1 MLAERDSPKAM
12 AKAQFKKNQRVWVD
26 SVGAWATVERVVPA
40 WVGGLTEPVRVTYD
54 VGLGRMFH
62 AFELTADPRDAPEPP
77 SQETW
82 RVARG
87 PNRWRGRD
95 ETPRHP
101 IPGTYPIVYT
111 DPQDWGGWRVPRSEY
126 DRDPARIES
135 QARMIAAAPKMRA
148 LIRDLITLIANDA
161 ATPEVLR
168 GLARRAATLE
178 LELRDLHGDEAARM
192 KKPLPSQADAAPPQA
207 PARAP
212 PIAPQDLQATSLSER
227 MAALERELNL
237 RPRAPAFTRAPPGSE
252 PGPSKDTTPSPQA
265 EALKTHATTEAA
277 SPKPRDLRAPSL
289 SERMAA
295 LERELNLRP
304 RTPAPKPAPPRVD
317 AGPSEDASQE
327 PVATNFLRGRP
338 K

>member
-1 MLAERDSPKAM
+1 M

-26 SVGAWATVERVVPA
+26 SVGAWATVERVVPT

-62 AFELTADPRDAPEPP
+62 PFELTADPRDAPSPP

-87 PNRWRGRD
+87 PNRWRSRD
-95 ETPRHP
+95 DTPRHP
-101 IPGTYPIVYT
+101 NPGTYPVVYT

-126 DRDPARIES
+126 DRDPARIEA

-148 LIRDLITLIANDA
+148 LIQDLLTLVANNA

-178 LELRDLHGDEAARM
+178 LELRDMHGEEAVRS
-192 KKPLPSQADAAPPQA
+192 KPTPAPAAEQPPAPAPAPP
-207 PARAP
+207 PAYSP
-212 PIAPQDLQATSLSER
+212 TQD
-227 MAALERELNL
+227 
-237 RPRAPAFTRAPPGSE
+237 AF
-252 PGPSKDTTPSPQA
+252 
-265 EALKTHATTEAA
+265 
-277 SPKPRDLRAPSL
+277 RAPSL

-304 RTPAPKPAPPRVD
+304 RAPSAFAPAPRSSAPPSTE
-317 AGPSEDASQE
+317 APEGASLTKFQ
-327 PVATNFLRGRP
+327 RGRP

>member
-1 MLAERDSPKAM
+1 MLAERDSLTAM

-62 AFELTADPRDAPEPP
+62 AFELTADPRDAPDPP
-77 SQETW
+77 SQENW
-82 RVARG
+82 RVGRG
-87 PNRWRGRD
+87 PNRWRSRD
-95 ETPRHP
+95 DAPKHP
-101 IPGTYPIVYT
+101 MPGTYPVVYT

-148 LIRDLITLIANDA
+148 LIQDLITIVANGA

-178 LELRDLHGDEAARM
+178 LELRDLHGDEAALTKGKTPPKVEEPPPRATTART
-192 KKPLPSQADAAPPQA
+192 PSPS
-207 PARAP
+207 
-212 PIAPQDLQATSLSER
+212 PQDFRSPSLSER

-237 RPRAPAFTRAPPGSE
+237 RPRASGAFAP
-252 PGPSKDTTPSPQA
+252 
-265 EALKTHATTEAA
+265 A
-277 SPKPRDLRAPSL
+277 SPRADPRPPKDQPPPEPATASSPVPQDFKASSL

-304 RTPAPKPAPPRVD
+304 RAADVFTRTPRRAAPATFEDPA
-317 AGPSEDASQE
+317 ED
-327 PVATNFLRGRP
+327 PVPTNLLRGRP

>member
-1 MLAERDSPKAM
+1 M

-26 SVGAWATVERVVPA
+26 SVGAWATVERVVPT

-62 AFELTADPRDAPEPP
+62 AFELTADPRDVPEPP
-77 SQETW
+77 SQENW
-82 RVARG
+82 RVGRG
-87 PNRWRGRD
+87 PNRWRNRD
-95 ETPRHP
+95 QTPRHP
-101 IPGTYPIVYT
+101 IPGTYPVVYT

-126 DRDPARIES
+126 DRDPGRIES

-148 LIRDLITLIANDA
+148 LIQDLITLVANGA
-161 ATPEVLR
+161 TTPEVLR

-178 LELRDLHGDEAARM
+178 LELRDLHGDQAVLAKAKAKTPRVTEAPPPR
-192 KKPLPSQADAAPPQA
+192 PPPTAAPPQ
-207 PARAP
+207 
-212 PIAPQDLQATSLSER
+212 PQQDFKATSLSER

-237 RPRAPAFTRAPPGSE
+237 RPRAQGVFTPAPP
-252 PGPSKDTTPSPQA
+252 
-265 EALKTHATTEAA
+265 EAA
-277 SPKPRDLRAPSL
+277 SATAKDPAAPATPQDFKAPSL

-304 RTPAPKPAPPRVD
+304 RAPSVFTPATRR
-317 AGPSEDASQE
+317 DASAAPQD
-327 PVATNFLRGRP
+327 PPQDVIRTNFLRRRP

>member
-1 MLAERDSPKAM
+1 MLAERDSLKAM

-40 WVGGLTEPVRVTYD
+40 WVGGLPEPVRVTYD

-62 AFELTADPRDAPEPP
+62 AFELTADPREAPAPP

-87 PNRWRGRD
+87 PNRWRGPD
-95 ETPRHP
+95 EAPRQP
-101 IPGTYPIVYT
+101 NPGTYPVVYT
-111 DPQDWGGWRVPRSEY
+111 DPQDWGGWRVPRAEY
-126 DRDPARIES
+126 DRDPERIEA

-148 LIRDLITLIANDA
+148 LIQDLITLVANGA

-178 LELRDLHGDEAARM
+178 LEFRDMHGDEAVRM
-192 KKPLPSQADAAPPQA
+192 KATPAPPAEQPPT
-207 PARAP
+207 PAARPSSRPEYSTAREGFKSP
-212 PIAPQDLQATSLSER
+212 SLSER

-237 RPRAPAFTRAPPGSE
+237 RPRASGVFAAAPRPAAPASKE
-252 PGPSKDTTPSPQA
+252 PPESV
-265 EALKTHATTEAA
+265 
-277 SPKPRDLRAPSL
+277 
-289 SERMAA
+289 
-295 LERELNLRP
+295 
-304 RTPAPKPAPPRVD
+304 PP
-317 AGPSEDASQE
+317 
-327 PVATNFLRGRP
+327 TNFLRRHP

>member
-1 MLAERDSPKAM
+1 M

-77 SQETW
+77 SQENW

-87 PNRWRGRD
+87 PNRWRDRD

-148 LIRDLITLIANDA
+148 LIQDLITLIANDA

-168 GLARRAATLE
+168 GLARRAAALE
-178 LELRDLHGDEAARM
+178 LQLRDLHGD
-192 KKPLPSQADAAPPQA
+192 DAALAKLKSTPAAAETPP
-207 PARAP
+207 PPAP
-212 PIAPQDLQATSLSER
+212 PVTPVTPPPTPQD
-227 MAALERELNL
+227 
-237 RPRAPAFTRAPPGSE
+237 F
-252 PGPSKDTTPSPQA
+252 K
-265 EALKTHATTEAA
+265 
-277 SPKPRDLRAPSL
+277 APSL

-304 RTPAPKPAPPRVD
+304 RAQAFTPAPPRAAPKPAQDSSDSVVP
-317 AGPSEDASQE
+317 
-327 PVATNFLRGRP
+327 TNFLRGRP

>member
-1 MLAERDSPKAM
+1 MFAERDSSKAM

-26 SVGAWATVERVVPA
+26 GVGAWATVERVVPT

-82 RVARG
+82 RVGRG
-87 PNRWRGRD
+87 PNRWLSRH

-148 LIRDLITLIANDA
+148 LIQDLITLVANNA
-161 ATPEVLR
+161 ATPQMLR

-178 LELRDLHGDEAARM
+178 LELRDLHGDEAALA
-192 KKPLPSQADAAPPQA
+192 KTKSTSEAEVPPAVPVPTPSP
-207 PARAP
+207 
-212 PIAPQDLQATSLSER
+212 APQDLKAASLSER

-237 RPRAPAFTRAPPGSE
+237 RPRASGVFTPAPSRAAPAPSTDPARSSSPSSPTRDF
-252 PGPSKDTTPSPQA
+252 K
-265 EALKTHATTEAA
+265 A
-277 SPKPRDLRAPSL
+277 SSL

-295 LERELNLRP
+295 LERELSLRP
-304 RTPAPKPAPPRVD
+304 RASEVFAPRSRRTDPAAAKDPAQDSIP
-317 AGPSEDASQE
+317 
-327 PVATNFLRGRP
+327 TNFLRGRP

>member
-1 MLAERDSPKAM
+1 M

-62 AFELTADPRDAPEPP
+62 AFELTADPRDAPDPP
-77 SQETW
+77 SQENW

-95 ETPRHP
+95 DTPRHP

-126 DRDPARIES
+126 DRDPARIEA

-148 LIRDLITLIANDA
+148 LIQDLITLIANDA

-178 LELRDLHGDEAARM
+178 LQLRDLHGDEAALAKLKSTPAAAEAPPPR
-192 KKPLPSQADAAPPQA
+192 PAAPVTPVT
-207 PARAP
+207 P
-212 PIAPQDLQATSLSER
+212 PPTPQD
-227 MAALERELNL
+227 
-237 RPRAPAFTRAPPGSE
+237 F
-252 PGPSKDTTPSPQA
+252 K
-265 EALKTHATTEAA
+265 
-277 SPKPRDLRAPSL
+277 APSL

-304 RTPAPKPAPPRVD
+304 RAQAFTPAPR
-317 AGPSEDASQE
+317 AGPTPAQDSPDSVV
-327 PVATNFLRGRP
+327 PTNFLRGRP

>member
-26 SVGAWATVERVVPA
+26 SVGAWATVERVVPS

-148 LIRDLITLIANDA
+148 LIQDLITLIANGA

-178 LELRDLHGDEAARM
+178 LELRDLHGDEAALA
-192 KKPLPSQADAAPPQA
+192 KLKSTPAVEAPP
-207 PARAP
+207 PRPTP
-212 PIAPQDLQATSLSER
+212 PVTPVMPSPTPQD
-227 MAALERELNL
+227 
-237 RPRAPAFTRAPPGSE
+237 F
-252 PGPSKDTTPSPQA
+252 
-265 EALKTHATTEAA
+265 
-277 SPKPRDLRAPSL
+277 RAPSL

-304 RTPAPKPAPPRVD
+304 RAQAFTASSPRAAPTPTPDSSDSVVP
-317 AGPSEDASQE
+317 
-327 PVATNFLRGRP
+327 TNFVRGRP

>member
-1 MLAERDSPKAM
+1 M

-40 WVGGLTEPVRVTYD
+40 WVGGLPEPVRVTYD

-77 SQETW
+77 SQEHW

-87 PNRWRGRD
+87 PNRWRNSD
-95 ETPRHP
+95 ESPRHP
-101 IPGTYPIVYT
+101 NPGTYPIVYT
-111 DPQDWGGWRVPRSEY
+111 APQDWGGWRVPRAEY
-126 DRDPARIES
+126 DRDPERIEA

-148 LIRDLITLIANDA
+148 LIQDLITLVANGA

-178 LELRDLHGDEAARM
+178 LEFRDLHGDEAVRN
-192 KKPLPSQADAAPPQA
+192 KITPAPPAERPPPSA
-207 PARAP
+207 PRPNPTPEYSPEQRGFRAP
-212 PIAPQDLQATSLSER
+212 SLSER

-237 RPRAPAFTRAPPGSE
+237 RPRAPAAFAPAPRPNAPPASETPGSV
-252 PGPSKDTTPSPQA
+252 S
-265 EALKTHATTEAA
+265 ALNI
-277 SPKPRDLRAPSL
+277 PRR
-289 SERMAA
+289 
-295 LERELNLRP
+295 
-304 RTPAPKPAPPRVD
+304 
-317 AGPSEDASQE
+317 
-327 PVATNFLRGRP
+327 RP

>member
-12 AKAQFKKNQRVWVD
+12 AKAHFKKNQRVWVD

-62 AFELTADPRDAPEPP
+62 AFELTADPRDAPDPP
-77 SQETW
+77 SQENW

-87 PNRWRGRD
+87 PNRWRDRD

-148 LIRDLITLIANDA
+148 LIQDLITLIANDA

-178 LELRDLHGDEAARM
+178 LELRDLHGDEAALA
-192 KKPLPSQADAAPPQA
+192 KLKSTPAAAEAPPA
-207 PARAP
+207 RPPAAVTPVTP
-212 PIAPQDLQATSLSER
+212 PPTPQD
-227 MAALERELNL
+227 
-237 RPRAPAFTRAPPGSE
+237 F
-252 PGPSKDTTPSPQA
+252 K
-265 EALKTHATTEAA
+265 
-277 SPKPRDLRAPSL
+277 APSL

-304 RTPAPKPAPPRVD
+304 RAQAFTPAPRRATPTPAPDSPDSVV
-317 AGPSEDASQE
+317 P
-327 PVATNFLRGRP
+327 THFLRGRP